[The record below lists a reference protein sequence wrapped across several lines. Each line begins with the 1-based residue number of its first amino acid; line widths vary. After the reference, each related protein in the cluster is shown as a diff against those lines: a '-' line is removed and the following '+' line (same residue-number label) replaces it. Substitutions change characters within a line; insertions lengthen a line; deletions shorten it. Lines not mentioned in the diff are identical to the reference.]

1 MQKTNYKIRHLIFLT
16 PLLFGLTGCATKPVP
31 QYETVGNLNSLEQ
44 LQNLHAKPIPD
55 SKKKAMSEMRSEA
68 IKDIAMSVGAQAG
81 LAWRSKA
88 INTTLEKN
96 ARYLDQVFNFNLML
110 LNHNVVPP
118 VLVQAN
124 RSLNLADPQTLRV
137 DDRFY
142 KIICQAH
149 FTTVPPVW
157 QNYLTMSYQAP
168 EKPLPAFLPK
178 TVEESGVWKKYAT
191 LGWQEGVS
199 QANAIFNEN
208 LSRLKRDYNGMA
220 LYRTLLLKGMVSRPF
235 VAHTNLGVTG
245 DSSDL
250 HINDQIYRITA
261 LPQLQPNAKKWR
273 PVVTDDRNAS
283 TS

>member
-16 PLLFGLTGCATKPVP
+16 PLIFGLTGCATKPVP

-55 SKKKAMSEMRSEA
+55 SKKKNMSEMRSEA

-81 LAWRSKA
+81 LAWRSKV
-88 INTTLEKN
+88 INATLEKN
-96 ARYLDQVFNFNLML
+96 TRYLDQVFNFNLML

-124 RSLNLADPQTLRV
+124 RSLNLADSQTLRV

-149 FTTVPPVW
+149 FTTMPPVW

-220 LYRTLLLKGMVSRPF
+220 LYRTLLLKGMVSQPF

-273 PVVTDDRNAS
+273 PVVTDDRNPP

>member
-1 MQKTNYKIRHLIFLT
+1 MQKTNYKLRALIFLT
-16 PLLFGLTGCATKPVP
+16 PFFFGLTACATKPEP

-44 LQNLHAKPIPD
+44 LQDLHAKPIPE
-55 SKKKAMSEMRSEA
+55 SKKKNMSAIRSEA

-88 INTTLEKN
+88 INATLEKN

-157 QNYLTMSYQAP
+157 RNYLSMSYQAP

-178 TVEESGVWKKYAT
+178 TVEESVVWKKYAT
-191 LGWQEGVS
+191 LGWQEGIS

-220 LYRTLLLKGMVSRPF
+220 LYRALLLKGMVSRPF

-273 PVVTDDRNAS
+273 PVVTDDRNTS

>member
-1 MQKTNYKIRHLIFLT
+1 MQKTKNKTQHLIVLT
-16 PLLFGLTGCATKPVP
+16 PLLFGLTACATKSAL
-31 QYETVGNLNSLEQ
+31 QYETVGSLNSLDQ
-44 LQNLHAKPIPD
+44 LQNLHARPIPA
-55 SKKKAMSEMRSEA
+55 SKKTTITEMRSEA

-88 INTTLEKN
+88 INVTLEKN

-110 LNHNVVPP
+110 LSHNVVPP

-124 RSLNLADPQTLRV
+124 RSLNLADEQTLRV

-142 KIICQAH
+142 KIIRQAH
-149 FTTVPPVW
+149 FATVPPVW
-157 QNYLTMSYQAP
+157 RNYLVMSYHAP

-178 TVEESGVWKKYAT
+178 TVEESVVWKKYAS
-191 LGWQEGVS
+191 LGWQEGIS

-220 LYRTLLLKGMVSRPF
+220 LYRALLLKGMVSRPF

-261 LPQLQPNAKKWR
+261 LPKLQPNAKKWR
-273 PVVTDDRNAS
+273 PVVTDDRNAP